1 MTSRVAHGNDSL
13 RVLLMPALALGLV
26 VGCAPAKGGGGG
38 NTGGSTGQSSGGNS
52 GNTTP
57 PASTTSPSGGNTT
70 PPASST
76 SPSGGNTTPP
86 ASTTNPSGGN
96 TTPPAS
102 TTSPSG
108 GNTTP
113 PASTTNPSGGNTT
126 PPSGGSTTSSSSRAG
141 GTTTSSGGT
150 TTPPSGGTTTSGGSR
165 AGGTTTSSGGSTPS
179 GGSSSAPG
187 GSTGSTGGSISSGSN
202 PPGYWSLKEWGVS
215 SPDWHGCSQTGIDIV
230 AGTTT
235 SVKPQDFM
243 TGHNPGDPYCVS
255 GTVFNDYNSVALLGF
270 NISES
275 ATSDG
280 NQCKYNPANAT
291 KVGPPGIVPTGSGI
305 AINFS
310 TTSAIDLRI
319 QIQGPNGSTDATN
332 RWCYDL
338 LGVQSPAF
346 APYNKF
352 NTKCWVDASTPAG
365 TAYNPTTPIDA
376 VWFLVPGTKA
386 NTTPY
391 NFCING
397 FAPGNDASAAPKGGT
412 VSVLQGDIGGANTQ
426 PANFQRVKVY
436 NGGNAYIIQNNNW
449 GNSGSGQ
456 TIHYKDN
463 TFQITSTT
471 GNGSSA
477 PASFPSIYIG
487 ENGDVASGLYQT
499 SPGDGLPKQVSAIQ
513 SVQTSFAWSGGTGG
527 KDFNA
532 TYDVWFSSKI
542 PTAGG
547 YNDAISGFV
556 MVWLYKPG
564 NHQPIGNI
572 ARTAS
577 IAGHNWDVWVGP
589 RNTTA
594 AGTDGVNRPVVS
606 YVSKD
611 GSLGSLSFDLNLFI
625 KDAAA
630 SGISSSWY
638 LTDVF
643 GGFEIWTGSDSAG
656 LQCTGFTCV
665 VK

>member
-1 MTSRVAHGNDSL
+1 MTSRAARDNNIF
-13 RVLLMPALALGLV
+13 RLLFMPTLAIGLV
-26 VGCAPAKGGGGG
+26 VGCAPASSGGGGG
-38 NTGGSTGQSSGGNS
+38 SVAGQAGGNVSQGGSTGGPAGNGPAGNGPAGNGPAGNTGNPGGTISNPGGTISNPGGTTSNPGGTTSNPGGTTSNPGGTTKASGG
-52 GNTTP
+52 
-57 PASTTSPSGGNTT
+57 ATTSPGG
-70 PPASST
+70 
-76 SPSGGNTTPP
+76 
-86 ASTTNPSGGN
+86 
-96 TTPPAS
+96 
-102 TTSPSG
+102 TTSNPG
-108 GNTTP
+108 G
-113 PASTTNPSGGNTT
+113 
-126 PPSGGSTTSSSSRAG
+126 TTSNPG

-150 TTPPSGGTTTSGGSR
+150 TKASGGTTTAS
-165 AGGTTTSSGGSTPS
+165 GGTT
-179 GGSSSAPG
+179 APG
-187 GSTGSTGGSISSGSN
+187 GSTGSSAGSTGSTGN
-202 PPGYWSLKEWGVS
+202 PPGYWSLKEWSVS
-215 SPDWHGCSQTGIDIV
+215 TPDWHGCSQTGIDIV

-270 NISES
+270 NITEA

-280 NQCKYNPANAT
+280 SQCKYNPANAT

-319 QIQGPNGSTDATN
+319 QVQGPNGSTDPTN

-346 APYNKF
+346 APYTKF
-352 NTKCWVDASTPAG
+352 NTRCWEVTATSNG
-365 TAYNPTTPIDA
+365 TGTFYDPKTPIDA

-386 NTTPY
+386 SPTPY
-391 NFCING
+391 SFCING
-397 FAPGNDASAAPKGGT
+397 FAPGNSAADAPKGGT
-412 VSVLQGDIGGANTQ
+412 VSVLEGNIGGANTLD
-426 PANFQRVKVY
+426 ANYQRVKVY

-487 ENGDVASGLYQT
+487 ENGAIANGLYQT
-499 SPGDGLPKQVSAIQ
+499 NPGDGLPKVVSTIQ
-513 SVQTSFAWSGGTGG
+513 SVSTSFAWSGGSGG

-532 TYDVWFSSKI
+532 TYDVWFSSKT
-542 PTAGG
+542 PTAGS

-564 NHQPIGNI
+564 NHQPIGSVV
-572 ARTAS
+572 RTAN

-589 RNTTA
+589 RGTA
-594 AGTDGVNRPVVS
+594 ATGTDGANRPVVS

-611 GSLGSLSFDLNLFI
+611 GSLASLNFDLNLFI
-625 KDAAA
+625 KDAATN
-630 SGISSSWY
+630 GIQSSWY

-643 GGFEIWTGSDSAG
+643 AGFEIWTGSDSTG

>member
-1 MTSRVAHGNDSL
+1 MTSRVANSNDVL
-13 RVLLMPALALGLV
+13 RLLLMPALALGLV
-26 VGCAPAKGGGGG
+26 VGCAPAKGGGG
-38 NTGGSTGQSSGGNS
+38 NNGGSTGQSSGGNS
-52 GNTTP
+52 GNPGQTGGSNP
-57 PASTTSPSGGNTT
+57 GGNNNPT
-70 PPASST
+70 
-76 SPSGGNTTPP
+76 GGNN
-86 ASTTNPSGGN
+86 NPTGGN
-96 TTPPAS
+96 NNPT
-102 TTSPSG
+102 G
-108 GNTTP
+108 G
-113 PASTTNPSGGNTT
+113 SK
-126 PPSGGSTTSSSSRAG
+126 SGGSTSTGGSNNPTG
-141 GTTTSSGGT
+141 GTTSPTGGNNNPTGGT
-150 TTPPSGGTTTSGGSR
+150 TSPTGGT
-165 AGGTTTSSGGSTPS
+165 
-179 GGSSSAPG
+179 
-187 GSTGSTGGSISSGSN
+187 TGSTGGSTSSGSN
-202 PPGYWSLKEWGVS
+202 PPGYWSLKEWGIS

-243 TGHNPGDPYCVS
+243 TAHNPGDPYCVS

-270 NISES
+270 NISE
-275 ATSDG
+275 AGTSDG

-319 QIQGPNGSTDATN
+319 QVQGPNGSTDATN

-352 NTKCWVDASTPAG
+352 NTKCWVDPSTPAG

-391 NFCING
+391 SFCING
-397 FAPGNDASAAPKGGT
+397 FAPGNSAADAPKGGT
-412 VSVLQGDIGGANTQ
+412 VSVLEGNIGGANTVD
-426 PANFQRVKVY
+426 ANYQRVKVY

-487 ENGDVASGLYQT
+487 ENGAIASGLYQT
-499 SPGDGLPKQVSAIQ
+499 NPGDGLPKQVSAIQ

-542 PTAGG
+542 PTAGT

-564 NHQPIGNI
+564 NHQPIGSVVRQ
-572 ARTAS
+572 AT
-577 IAGHNWDVWVGP
+577 IAGHSWDVWVGP
-589 RNTTA
+589 RGTA
-594 AGTDGVNRPVVS
+594 ATGTDGANRPVVS

-630 SGISSSWY
+630 NGIQSGWY

-643 GGFEIWTGSDSAG
+643 AGFEIWTGSDSAN
-656 LQCTGFTCV
+656 LQCTGFTCA